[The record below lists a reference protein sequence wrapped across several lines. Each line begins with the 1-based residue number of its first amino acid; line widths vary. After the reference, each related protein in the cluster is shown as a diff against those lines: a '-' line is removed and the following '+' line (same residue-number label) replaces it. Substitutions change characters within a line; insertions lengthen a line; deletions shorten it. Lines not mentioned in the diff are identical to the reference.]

1 MANFTHLVQP
11 ARQLTEAED
20 AQRTAYVNAQIS
32 AGTTDGNLYSW
43 AYGIDETGKPIS
55 NQFRIWT
62 SEAAANGMRDLYAGF
77 TPPMTVKVY

>member
-43 AYGIDETGKPIS
+43 AYGIDGIS